1 MALSAHHSLF
11 TYGTLQMREVQLA
24 RFGRLLQGRRDALP
38 GYRTTE
44 IWITDPDVIAVSGT
58 DRHLLV
64 VPSDDPA
71 DAVEGAVLELTD
83 EELAAADDYEV
94 DDYARVEV
102 TLVSGAKAWA
112 YLESA
117 RNAV

>member
-1 MALSAHHSLF
+1 M
-11 TYGTLQMREVQLA
+11 
-24 RFGRLLQGRRDALP
+24 
-38 GYRTTE
+38 
-44 IWITDPDVIAVSGT
+44 SGT

-71 DAVEGAVLELTD
+71 DAVEGAVLGLTD

-102 TLVSGAKAWA
+102 TLVSGARAWA
-112 YLESA
+112 YLE
-117 RNAV
+117 AVRDPA